1 MSLALE
7 GGLRRAD
14 FAFFFL
20 SSLSSTQEPSLT
32 LQLFM
37 YYLHMTFISTLY
49 FFIYHYLSFDLPI
62 LSHHIFF
69 CNFTYLFYHVYF
81 IILKKLGGLVA

>member
-7 GGLRRAD
+7 GGLMRAD

-20 SSLSSTQEPSLT
+20 SYLSSTQEPSLT
-32 LQLFM
+32 LQTFK
-37 YYLHMTFISTLY
+37 YYLHNNFISTLY
-49 FFIYHYLSFDLPI
+49 FFIYHYLSFDLRI

-69 CNFTYLFYHVYF
+69 VILFIYF
-81 IILKKLGGLVA
+81 IMYILLF